1 MGASGA
7 SKLDKAAPL
16 AYTLLSTVQQPEALQ
31 LANTK
36 SAIKAVR
43 QSERKRVRNRVVVSS
58 TRTYVKKVRAAIESG
73 DVEQSREAL
82 LRAISALDKAAQK
95 GIMHKNTAAR
105 SKSRLTR
112 RLNALAA
119 E

>member
-1 MGASGA
+1 M
-7 SKLDKAAPL
+7 
-16 AYTLLSTVQQPEALQ
+16 
-31 LANTK
+31 ANTK

-43 QSERKRVRNRVVVSS
+43 QSERKRVRNRIVVSS

-73 DVEQSREAL
+73 DADQARVAL
-82 LRAISALDKAAQK
+82 QTAISALDKAAQK
-95 GIMHKNTAAR
+95 GIIHKNAASR

-112 RLNALAA
+112 RLNALVAG

>member
-1 MGASGA
+1 M
-7 SKLDKAAPL
+7 
-16 AYTLLSTVQQPEALQ
+16 
-31 LANTK
+31 ANTK

-43 QSERKRVRNRVVVSS
+43 SSERKRVHNRLVVSS
-58 TRTYVKKVRAAIESG
+58 TRTYVKRVRAALESG
-73 DVEQSREAL
+73 DVEQSRVAL
-82 LRAISALDKAAQK
+82 QKAISALDKAAQK
-95 GIMHKNTAAR
+95 GIMHKNAAAR